1 MLNKAGSKK
10 YKMIVNIRMNNTNV
24 DIVDD
29 ETGVNTSDWSS
40 DILLMPVDEVKGAP
54 LSKRLGA

>member
-29 ETGVNTSDWSS
+29 ETGVNTSD
-40 DILLMPVDEVKGAP
+40 
-54 LSKRLGA
+54 